1 MDDFTIKAICV
12 QHKKWKRV
20 FMFSMHKTIRRFV
33 GNADQPADRF
43 KGMKCLYLDMF
54 LLKLGAVSN
63 VDRDPVEREIGCGI
77 T

>member
-1 MDDFTIKAICV
+1 
-12 QHKKWKRV
+12 
-20 FMFSMHKTIRRFV
+20 MFSMHKTIRRFV

-63 VDRDPVEREIGCGI
+63 VDRDPVE
-77 T
+77 